1 MHPLLSPWGTFPGVA
16 GSGREGGAGD
26 CCDLRTP
33 TALSTPLRLDRSLE
47 VRDREVNLGLRR
59 LYRVLGSPWNF
70 SGLGPTV
77 FSTGHPPSPLG
88 VHGKT
93 GSPFFESHAAH
104 NANSENGRE
113 AVTFLLIWHFS

>member
-1 MHPLLSPWGTFPGVA
+1 MHPSSPPGAPFPVSPVPVARGGTTCYSEHVIRPI
-16 GSGREGGAGD
+16 
-26 CCDLRTP
+26 
-33 TALSTPLRLDRSLE
+33 TPLPLDRSLE
-47 VRDREVNLGLRR
+47 VRDREVNLGLRK